1 MFQSLKQ
8 KIAKETGQ
16 DITRLNYTRAISSS
30 AASNIS
36 ARNSLS
42 SNHSQ
47 SLDSSKDELSAIDER
62 ESEISI
68 LRQELAHAQSK
79 IKALEDEKKNLE
91 IQRELF
97 SDETDK
103 IQNAQFHEIEKL
115 KSLLVFR
122 EQESLDQLN
131 KSRTDENQIEGL
143 KNEISRIKN
152 IEEVFEKLQVNVL
165 PYFLLSHLFLYSY
178 QYIHSGVTNFV
189 SFPFAHKKGNF
200 SF

>member
-16 DITRLNYTRAISSS
+16 DITKLNYTKATSS
-30 AASNIS
+30 AASSSINKS

-47 SLDSSKDELSAIDER
+47 SLDSSKDELSAIEER
-62 ESEISI
+62 ESEII
-68 LRQELAHAQSK
+68 VLRQELTLAQSR
-79 IKALEDEKKNLE
+79 IKVLEEEKNHLE
-91 IQRELF
+91 LSKDLF
-97 SDETDK
+97 FEETEK

-131 KSRTDENQIEGL
+131 KSKTDENQIVGM
-143 KNEISRIKN
+143 KSEIARIKN
-152 IEEVFEKLQVNVL
+152 IEEVFEKLQVNVNAC
-165 PYFLLSHLFLYSY
+165 SCLFSY
-178 QYIHSGVTNFV
+178 QNSLGCYE
-189 SFPFAHKKGNF
+189 F
-200 SF
+200 SFFLHKRKSKGEL